1 MVWHFCFSR
10 LKGTGGSALGGASSA
25 LVGTSGNLG
34 AAAAA
39 AVLSGGSSR
48 VTSSGVE
55 LRELRR
61 HNYKASVSVLSH
73 LNKGNAASPYV
84 SIGGGHRQRTRA
96 HRAMNM
102 GQKISSEFN
111 NIRNGAVVGIIKDK
125 ELCWHLLRKQQLTAQ
140 PSNSNP

>member
-1 MVWHFCFSR
+1 MIKLYTRRLTVFYGVLFYYR

-84 SIGGGHRQRTRA
+84 SIGGGHRQRSRA

-102 GQKISSEFN
+102 GQKISSERLSYLPK
-111 NIRNGAVVGIIKDK
+111 IPPEIKLIHSDII
-125 ELCWHLLRKQQLTAQ
+125 
-140 PSNSNP
+140 

>member
-1 MVWHFCFSR
+1 LIDGEETPDRINLAPQLSKR
-10 LKGTGGSALGGASSA
+10 LKGTSGSALGSASSTI
-25 LVGTSGNLG
+25 VGTSGNLG

-102 GQKISSEFN
+102 ARKYLVELKLLVAKV
-111 NIRNGAVVGIIKDK
+111 RNHTN
-125 ELCWHLLRKQQLTAQ
+125 L
-140 PSNSNP
+140 